1 MPLVKV
7 IAGFFRLIRLPNLI
21 FIALTQLLLQY
32 CIYEPLYRPFLTFD
46 DTRQFVFLV
55 FASIFIAAAGYII
68 NDYFDVDI
76 DQINKPSRLVIG
88 KLISKRGSIFLHFIF
103 NAAGL
108 VFTFLAT
115 RSIQQSYLVFL
126 NLGVIFLLWFY
137 SVRFK
142 KTLLIGNIIIS
153 FLVAWVIVIFFLS
166 KMDPMQLIR
175 GADKSQSIFYQ
186 LTILYAGFAFLST
199 FIRELIKDVEDQD
212 GDRRHG
218 CKTLPIMWG
227 IVLTRT
233 FIASWVVILA
243 LLVIFVMVY
252 LLQLK
257 MRIAF
262 LYSFGFV
269 LVPIFFLFK
278 KLTKSIT
285 SKDFGKLSAR
295 MKWLL
300 LAGIISMIF
309 FYSR

>member
-166 KMDPMQLIR
+166 KM
-175 GADKSQSIFYQ
+175 SY
-186 LTILYAGFAFLST
+186 
-199 FIRELIKDVEDQD
+199 
-212 GDRRHG
+212 
-218 CKTLPIMWG
+218 
-227 IVLTRT
+227 
-233 FIASWVVILA
+233 
-243 LLVIFVMVY
+243 
-252 LLQLK
+252 
-257 MRIAF
+257 
-262 LYSFGFV
+262 
-269 LVPIFFLFK
+269 
-278 KLTKSIT
+278 
-285 SKDFGKLSAR
+285 
-295 MKWLL
+295 
-300 LAGIISMIF
+300 
-309 FYSR
+309 

>member
-218 CKTLPIMWG
+218 CKTCSPMLCQKLVAQFSPQCSTQKARLSASFRFRASVTKSSSCSGHKPLRFIIHAGSWLTCLPI
-227 IVLTRT
+227 RR
-233 FIASWVVILA
+233 FA
-243 LLVIFVMVY
+243 LRL
-252 LLQLK
+252 
-257 MRIAF
+257 
-262 LYSFGFV
+262 
-269 LVPIFFLFK
+269 
-278 KLTKSIT
+278 
-285 SKDFGKLSAR
+285 
-295 MKWLL
+295 WLCRW
-300 LAGIISMIF
+300 SV
-309 FYSR
+309 